1 MQWICRNN
9 LDIMEKDAVE
19 NTPINSCSTR
29 DVPLDTQLNYPL
41 FPK

>member
-1 MQWICRNN
+1 MQGIFKNK
-9 LDIMEKDAVE
+9 LDIMEKDAIE